1 MPDLSRTR
9 VSSAIFPLRQALLLS
24 TCGSEYDKVP
34 NAFRMSV
41 PEGTYISLSVSVLAL
56 PPAVSGTVKAISG
69 KGHG

>member
-24 TCGSEYDKVP
+24 TCGWEYDKVP

-41 PEGTYISLSVSVLAL
+41 PEGTYISLSVSLAR